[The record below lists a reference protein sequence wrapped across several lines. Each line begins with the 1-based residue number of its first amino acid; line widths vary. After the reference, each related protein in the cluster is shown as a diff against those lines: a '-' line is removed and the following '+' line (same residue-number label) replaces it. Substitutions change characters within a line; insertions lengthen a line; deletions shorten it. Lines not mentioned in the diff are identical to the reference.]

1 MTETNL
7 NTSAESHL
15 KRVLPLSSLIF
26 YGLAFMIPLTIFTTY
41 GLASVATHG
50 MISLTYTIATIAM
63 GFTAFSYSRMVKAF
77 PVAGAAYSYVTKSM
91 NPYIGFFA
99 GWVILLGYIVLP
111 MLNYVVMGIYFNALI
126 PAIPANLFIIVA
138 VIAIALV
145 NHFGIE
151 LAAVVNNTIVWL
163 QFIFLAVLL
172 VLIVKFLL
180 GGGGAG
186 TLVDSTAYFNPIEFN
201 KPGVGI
207 SAILTGASILA
218 LSYLG
223 FDAISTLSEE
233 AINPEKNVGKAILIA
248 CIGAGIGF
256 VVVTYFLILCWP
268 QAFAQ
273 IVNEESASV
282 EVLKRIYSAK
292 WLQIFFTATF
302 GAGLLASSLA
312 GVTSASRV
320 LYGMGRDG
328 ILPHAIFGKLHAKYK
343 TPTYSII
350 IISVIGLL
358 AMVVPLATANGVLN
372 FGALLA
378 FVMVNL
384 SVIAW
389 YFIKQKK
396 RSGMDIIRYLLAPII
411 GAIINLA
418 IWSKIDLKAML
429 FGLLWIIVGLIYLT
443 YKTKFFKELPPEMGV

>member
-1 MTETNL
+1 MTEINVNTN
-7 NTSAESHL
+7 SESHL

-50 MISLTYTIATIAM
+50 MIPLTYTVATIAM
-63 GFTAFSYSRMVKAF
+63 GFTAFSYSRMVKSF

-91 NPYIGFFA
+91 NPFIGFFT
-99 GWVILLGYIVLP
+99 GWVILLGYIMLP
-111 MLNYVVMGIYFNALI
+111 LLNYVVMGIYFNALI
-126 PAIPANLFIIVA
+126 PKVPANVFIIIA

-163 QFIFLAVLL
+163 QFIFLIVLL
-172 VLIVKFLL
+172 VLIFKYVT

-186 TLVDSTAYFNPIEFN
+186 TLVDSTAYFNAVEFH
-201 KPGVGI
+201 KPGVGF

-248 CIGAGIGF
+248 CLGAGTGF
-256 VVVTYFLILCWP
+256 VVITYFLTLCWP

-273 IVNEESASV
+273 IANPDSASV
-282 EVLKRIYSAK
+282 EALKRICSAP
-292 WLQIFFTATF
+292 WLQVFFTAAF

-358 AMVVPLATANGVLN
+358 ATVVPLATANGILN

-389 YFIKQKK
+389 YFVKQKK
-396 RSGMDIIRYLLAPII
+396 RSGVDVIKYLIMPII
-411 GAIINLA
+411 GASINLA
-418 IWSKIDLKAML
+418 IWSKVDFKAMM
-429 FGLLWIIVGLIYLT
+429 FGVIWLIIGLIYLI
-443 YKTKFFKELPPEMGV
+443 YKTKFFRELPPEMGV

>member
-1 MTETNL
+1 MTEINL
-7 NTSAESHL
+7 NTNSESHL

-50 MISLTYTIATIAM
+50 MIPLTYTVATIAM
-63 GFTAFSYSRMVKAF
+63 GFTAFSYSRMVKSF

-91 NPYIGFFA
+91 NPFIGFFT
-99 GWVILLGYIVLP
+99 GWVILLGYIMLP
-111 MLNYVVMGIYFNALI
+111 LLNYVVMGIYFNALI
-126 PAIPANLFIIVA
+126 PTIPSNVFIIVA
-138 VIAIALV
+138 VIAIGLV
-145 NHFGIE
+145 NHFGIK
-151 LAAVVNNTIVWL
+151 LASIVNNTIVWL
-163 QFIFLAVLL
+163 QFIFLIVLL
-172 VLIVKFLL
+172 VLIFKYVT
-180 GGGGAG
+180 GGGGVG
-186 TLVDSTAYFNPIEFN
+186 TLVYGNAYFNAVEFH

-233 AINPEKNVGKAILIA
+233 AINPEKNVGKAILVA

-256 VVVTYFLILCWP
+256 VVITYFLTLCWP
-268 QAFAQ
+268 QAFSEIA
-273 IVNEESASV
+273 NPDSASV
-282 EVLKRIYSAK
+282 EVLKRICNEP
-292 WLQIFFTATF
+292 WLQILFTACF

-320 LYGMGRDG
+320 LYGMGRDR
-328 ILPHAIFGKLHAKYK
+328 ILPYRVFGKLHEKYK

-358 AMVVPLATANGVLN
+358 ATVVPLATANGILN

-389 YFIKQKK
+389 YFVKQKK
-396 RSGMDIIRYLLAPII
+396 RSGFDIIKYLVIPIV
-411 GAIINLA
+411 GAVINLI
-418 IWSKIDLKAML
+418 IWSKVDFKAMM
-429 FGLLWIIVGLIYLT
+429 FGLFWLILGLIYLC
-443 YKTKFFKELPPEMGV
+443 YKTKFFTELPPEIGV

>member
-1 MTETNL
+1 MTEL
-7 NTSAESHL
+7 NTNTDSKAHL

-50 MISLTYTIATIAM
+50 MIPLTYTVATIAM
-63 GFTAFSYSRMVKAF
+63 TFTAFSYSRMVKSF
-77 PVAGAAYSYVTKSM
+77 PVAGAAYSYVTNAI
-91 NPYIGFFA
+91 NPYIGFMT
-99 GWVILLGYIVLP
+99 GWVLLLGYIVLP

-126 PAIPANLFIIVA
+126 PAIPANAFIVVA

-151 LAAVVNNTIVWL
+151 LAAIVNNTIVWL
-163 QFIFLAVLL
+163 QFIFLIVLL
-172 VLIVKFLL
+172 VLIVKFIT

-186 TLVDSTAYFNPIEFN
+186 TLASSAAYFNPIEFN
-201 KPGVGI
+201 KSGVGF

-233 AINPEKNVGKAILIA
+233 AIDPEKNVGKAILIA
-248 CIGAGIGF
+248 CVGAGLGF
-256 VVVTYFLILCWP
+256 VVITYFLTLCWP
-268 QAFAQ
+268 QAFSQ
-273 IVNEESASV
+273 IVNENSASV
-282 EVLKRIYSAK
+282 EVLKRICSAP
-292 WLQIFFTATF
+292 WLQVFFTVSF

-328 ILPHAIFGKLHAKYK
+328 ILPNAIFGKLHAKYK

-358 AMVVPLATANGVLN
+358 AMVVPLAVANGALN

-389 YFIKQKK
+389 YFIRKKK
-396 RSGMDIIRYLLAPII
+396 RSGFDVVRYLIIPII
-411 GAIINLA
+411 GAVINFA
-418 IWSKIDLKAML
+418 IWTKIDFKAMM
-429 FGLLWIIVGLIYLT
+429 FGLFWLILGLIYLT
-443 YKTKFFKELPPEMGV
+443 IKTKGFKELPPALG